1 MRNPFSR
8 RKSHPMHKQ
17 LKDYKKAKKEAEIE
31 ATYQKA
37 YHQARIREA
46 RKRGLKAGSRGKYSW
61 AKGLG
66 GAMDDISELMVG
78 KGFEIGPSYSR
89 PKPSPKP
96 RATKPQKV
104 KLVQVGGKIYQV
116 ETPKRKKQQKKPKQK
131 RNDLWDL
138 I

>member
-31 ATYQKA
+31 AAYQKA

-46 RKRGLKAGSRGKYSW
+46 RKRGSREGSRGKYGLV
-61 AKGLG
+61 KGLG
-66 GAMDDISELMVG
+66 SAMGDIQELMIG
-78 KGFEIGPSYSR
+78 KNFEIGPTFSR
-89 PKPSPKP
+89 PKTSPKP